1 MICGFSDG
9 SGCGCCGS
17 ARRWWLWLMWVCVD
31 VGLLSGSGFEF
42 GGVTMVDLVVAI

>member
-1 MICGFSDG
+1 M
-9 SGCGCCGS
+9 
-17 ARRWWLWLMWVCVD
+17 WLLWIWQAVVAVVD